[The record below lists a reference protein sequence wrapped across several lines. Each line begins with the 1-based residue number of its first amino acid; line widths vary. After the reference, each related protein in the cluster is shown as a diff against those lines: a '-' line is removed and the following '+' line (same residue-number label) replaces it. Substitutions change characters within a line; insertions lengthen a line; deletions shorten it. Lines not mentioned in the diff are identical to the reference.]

1 MRNVTAVVFHAP
13 LGPSPV
19 ERMIERGRCAAALDL
34 LERLH
39 WAGADRIRLVS
50 SDRGIDLG
58 MLSHPVKRVHV
69 SDEAFHFG
77 RTLQAIIQDER
88 PDGVVLLGSGS
99 APLLQVSHMN
109 RLVAFAR
116 GNRPA
121 ALFNNFYSCD
131 FASIACAETLLPLDL
146 PSHDNPLGF
155 ALADAG
161 IPCHALPR
169 SAESQFDIDTPTD
182 LLLLSLVDHGGRHLR
197 ATIDEMSLEHPHL
210 ADILSMLTDRS
221 ATLSL
226 IGRINPTTWSL
237 FEREVACRTSGLI
250 EGRGMRSAHGDG
262 IPVLHQVIAAD
273 GPRAFFAR
281 LARSCDAALIDT
293 RPLLST
299 GKTLPSADVRFNSD
313 LLRPEAIA
321 DPGWRTFTEAALE
334 SRIPILL
341 GGHSLVSGGLY
352 LLAKACWKG
361 RDLPRR
367 LHPDPYDWE
376 KE

>member
-19 ERMIERGRCAAALDL
+19 ERMIERARCAAALDL
-34 LERLH
+34 LERLSR
-39 WAGADRIRLVS
+39 AGADRIRLVS
-50 SDRGIDLG
+50 SGVGIDLEP
-58 MLSHPVKRVHV
+58 LAHPVERITV
-69 SDEAFHFG
+69 SDESFHFG
-77 RTLQAIIQDER
+77 RTLQAIIREEQ

-99 APLLQVSHMN
+99 APLLQVSHLS
-109 RLVAFAR
+109 RLVDFAR
-116 GNRPA
+116 RDHLS

-131 FASIACAETLLPLDL
+131 FAAIAHAEALLPLDL
-146 PSHDNPLGF
+146 PGHDNPLGF

-161 IPCHALPR
+161 ISCHALPR

-182 LLLLSLVDHGGRHLR
+182 LLLLNLVDHGGHHLQ
-197 ATIDEMSLEHPHL
+197 AMIDKIGLQHPHL
-210 ADILSMLTDRS
+210 SEILGMLTDRA

-262 IPVLHQVIAAD
+262 IPLLHQVIAAD
-273 GPRAFFAR
+273 GPHAFFAR

-299 GKTLPSADVRFNSD
+299 GSTLPSPDVRFNSD
-313 LLRPEAIA
+313 LLQPEAVT
-321 DPGWRTFTEAALE
+321 DPHWKTFTEAALE

>member
-39 WAGADRIRLVS
+39 PAGADRIRLVS
-50 SDRGIDLG
+50 SGEGIDLG
-58 MLSHPVKRVHV
+58 AIPHPVERIHV
-69 SDEAFHFG
+69 SDESFHFG
-77 RTLQAIIQDER
+77 RTLQAIVQSEQSE
-88 PDGVVLLGSGS
+88 GLVLLGSGS
-99 APLLQVSHMN
+99 APLLQVPHLN
-109 RLVAFAR
+109 RLIEFAR
-116 GNRPA
+116 GDHPA

-131 FASIACAETLLPLDL
+131 FAAIAHAEALLPLDL
-146 PSHDNPLGF
+146 PGHDNPLGF

-182 LLLLSLVDHGGRHLR
+182 LLLLSLVDHGGQHLQ
-197 ATIDEMSLEHPHL
+197 AYIDKIQLQHPHL
-210 ADILSMLTDRS
+210 SHILGLLTDRS

-273 GPRAFFAR
+273 GPHAFFAR

-293 RPLLST
+293 RPLLAT
-299 GKTLPSADVRFNSD
+299 GKTLPSPDVRFNSD
-313 LLRPEAIA
+313 LLQPAHVA

-334 SRIPILL
+334 SRVPILL

>member
-1 MRNVTAVVFHAP
+1 MRCVTAIVFHAP

-19 ERMIERGRCAAALDL
+19 ERMIERARCAAARDL
-34 LERLH
+34 LERLPQ
-39 WAGADRIRLVS
+39 AGADRIRLVS
-50 SDRGIDLG
+50 SGEGIDL
-58 MLSHPVKRVHV
+58 
-69 SDEAFHFG
+69 EALPHTVGRISVDNESFHFG
-77 RTLQAIIQDER
+77 RTLQAIIQEEQ

-99 APLLQVSHMN
+99 APLLQVSHLR
-109 RLVAFAR
+109 RLVDFAR
-116 GNRPA
+116 QDGPS

-131 FASIACAETLLPLDL
+131 FAAIAHAEALLPLDL
-146 PSHDNPLGF
+146 PAHDNPLGF

-182 LLLLSLVDHGGRHLR
+182 LLLLGLVDHGGRHLQSM
-197 ATIDEMSLEHPHL
+197 IDESQLDHPHL
-210 ADILSMLTDRS
+210 KEILGMLTDRS

-250 EGRGMRSAHGDG
+250 EGRGMRSAHGEG
-262 IPVLHQVIAAD
+262 VPVLHQVIAAD
-273 GPRAFFAR
+273 GPHAFFAR

-299 GKTLPSADVRFNSD
+299 GKTLPSPDVRFNSD
-313 LLRPEAIA
+313 LLQPN
-321 DPGWRTFTEAALE
+321 DVSDTHWRTFTEAALE
-334 SRIPILL
+334 SRVPVIL